1 MRKDV
6 WSVGHEYAPGA
17 EGAEVGAHE
26 GAEVG
31 ADDGAEVGADDGA
44 ALGVSTGT
52 GLDSSHLHGSVSSL
66 QPSLAYWASNF
77 ES

>member
-17 EGAEVGAHE
+17 E
-26 GAEVG
+26 
-31 ADDGAEVGADDGA
+31 GAEVGADDGA